1 MRYCCVPLCT
11 SSARKKEPTVSFH
24 EVPADVVLRQKWI
37 KMISRKDWEP
47 NTTSNYSVVCS
58 KHFVS
63 SDFKENTKI
72 RQLKKGAVP
81 SVFAGYPSYMCS
93 APPKQCR
100 DESSRKRA
108 LQPDYDKNRTVK
120 RAQKTTADTG
130 DAHLVDCTED
140 SVRASVCDEHVQL
153 TVTSACASPAPT
165 SSRASMSPTPVS
177 HIAGREES
185 IPKRTAA
192 ASSNSSA
199 MVDAQSFAK
208 RAFATQTEKTRTS
221 SSGFVERRK
230 WRAKEQALRLQISR
244 LKETVD
250 KYKEELRKLKE
261 DCNVSTFLDVVAGA
275 EQKNVRAVFLLDQ
288 ITNYNSKTDMV

>member
-1 MRYCCVPLCT
+1 MVGG
-11 SSARKKEPTVSFH
+11 SG
-24 EVPADVVLRQKWI
+24 PADRCHFTSVGEVRSVELRLPLAALAADHTTKHAVRLAWVCVVVAGSIATSYDNGTDPFQRRPHHHRRWI

-81 SVFAGYPSYMCS
+81 SVFAGYPSYI
-93 APPKQCR
+93 
-100 DESSRKRA
+100 
-108 LQPDYDKNRTVK
+108 
-120 RAQKTTADTG
+120 
-130 DAHLVDCTED
+130 
-140 SVRASVCDEHVQL
+140 
-153 TVTSACASPAPT
+153 PAPT

-230 WRAKEQALRLQISR
+230 WRAKEQALRLQISK

-261 DCNVSTFLDVVAGA
+261 DCNVSTSLDVVAGA